1 MRQRECRA
9 KVSQAS
15 ITDGRRVSSSPTLD
29 GRARTGFPRGRVGI
43 PGTATL
49 LAAVWLHCGQDT
61 ASPPHPPELRR
72 HHVQE
77 KSLAWLPNKIHILPG
92 AHLI

>member
-1 MRQRECRA
+1 M
-9 KVSQAS
+9 SQAS

-29 GRARTGFPRGRVGI
+29 GGARTGLPGGRVGI
-43 PGTATL
+43 AGTATL

-61 ASPPHPPELRR
+61 ASAPDPPPELRR